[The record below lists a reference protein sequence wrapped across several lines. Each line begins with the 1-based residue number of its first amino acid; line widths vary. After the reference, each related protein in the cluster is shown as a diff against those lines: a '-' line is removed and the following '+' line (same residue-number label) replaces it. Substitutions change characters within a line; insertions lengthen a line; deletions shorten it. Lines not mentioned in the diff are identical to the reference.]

1 MKDVGS
7 TEGHVTDLVSSD
19 DKAQRQP
26 KGADEHIYIP
36 TGHLALPATQTRR
49 KAATSPQDDDHPS
62 HITSAWRNL
71 DRDVVPAT
79 NVITEEKISRTT
91 LPRADH
97 EARSNS
103 GTPKA
108 RYTVWGAFGVSLIVS
123 LFVFCMLFVRRART
137 CALAANGTPSCG
149 RTTIYAHTEL
159 VTSTVIT
166 HAFTLPR
173 KPTQSGWSP
182 PFPSTESASLGTRT
196 LHPAYCRLERGENGR
211 RPRIQKL
218 EQGQAFG
225 TTTSPLVLIFVTL
238 AVTLVAVPERLPS
251 GRSSTS
257 AFSFS
262 DTSRLPMSCRLYRG
276 FLSERPDSRLGSAVP
291 AQLPSTSASGLKQAK
306 HRSHKNHGRHSL
318 LDELS
323 PRRLPHLPLWTRF
336 AQWGKCQWEPAL
348 RFRLRSSPSHTSTHS
363 FLVAIV
369 ALAVRPRCPL
379 LAAIV
384 AASPFA
390 LADLQLASSQVVTTT
405 FESGSSPTGCGSA

>member
-1 MKDVGS
+1 
-7 TEGHVTDLVSSD
+7 
-19 DKAQRQP
+19 
-26 KGADEHIYIP
+26 
-36 TGHLALPATQTRR
+36 
-49 KAATSPQDDDHPS
+49 
-62 HITSAWRNL
+62 
-71 DRDVVPAT
+71 
-79 NVITEEKISRTT
+79 
-91 LPRADH
+91 
-97 EARSNS
+97 
-103 GTPKA
+103 
-108 RYTVWGAFGVSLIVS
+108 
-123 LFVFCMLFVRRART
+123 MLFVRRART

-166 HAFTLPR
+166 HAFNLPR
-173 KPTQSGWSP
+173 TPTQSGRRPSRLPNPLLPWHKDNP
-182 PFPSTESASLGTRT
+182 PGAGSSAEERQ
-196 LHPAYCRLERGENGR
+196 AYCRLERSGNGR

-218 EQGQAFG
+218 EQRQAFG

-238 AVTLVAVPERLPS
+238 AVTSSLSYDERLPS

-276 FLSERPDSRLGSAVP
+276 FLSERPDSSLGSAVP

-336 AQWGKCQWEPAL
+336 AQWGKCQWEPSL

-363 FLVAIV
+363 FLVSIV
-369 ALAVRPRCPL
+369 ALAVRPRCPR